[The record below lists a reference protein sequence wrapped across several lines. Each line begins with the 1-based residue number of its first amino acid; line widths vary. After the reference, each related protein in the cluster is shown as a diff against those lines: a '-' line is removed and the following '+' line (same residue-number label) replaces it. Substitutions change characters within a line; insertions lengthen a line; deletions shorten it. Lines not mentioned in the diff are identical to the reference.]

1 MLATRDSIL
10 KERVESED
18 ALAVAVAVAV
28 ALAC

>member
-28 ALAC
+28 AC